1 MRPAGDNWFVRAS
14 KWVYGKVKTGV
25 QFQWSLS
32 KQPYSKTMDAMGL
45 MVGKTK
51 QAASSIWNWAKDHKL
66 LAAGIGLGVALV
78 GLFFRKSLWNWVIA
92 PAIRIASNTA
102 FGYAIG
108 GKTGAVI
115 GFVMGTVHG
124 FAMAKAGSYDWK
136 SGWGWLAFAA
146 DNTWSL
152 FNSFI
157 ASGFA
162 TLNVGWNEIDD
173 SQSKDSNA
181 LYFKSGWIPDKD
193 TTLGN
198 VIVGNTVPKHESVHV
213 WQARVLGPIYVPAVA
228 AFYEIATVLP
238 YWLLYGDC
246 SVTGVGSYFMQGVY
260 PNTLHELMAYAF
272 EGNPC

>member
-1 MRPAGDNWFVRAS
+1 
-14 KWVYGKVKTGV
+14 
-25 QFQWSLS
+25 
-32 KQPYSKTMDAMGL
+32 
-45 MVGKTK
+45 
-51 QAASSIWNWAKDHKL
+51 
-66 LAAGIGLGVALV
+66 
-78 GLFFRKSLWNWVIA
+78 
-92 PAIRIASNTA
+92 
-102 FGYAIG
+102 
-108 GKTGAVI
+108 
-115 GFVMGTVHG
+115 
-124 FAMAKAGSYDWK
+124 
-136 SGWGWLAFAA
+136 
-146 DNTWSL
+146 
-152 FNSFI
+152 
-157 ASGFA
+157 
-162 TLNVGWNEIDD
+162 
-173 SQSKDSNA
+173 